1 MKKSR
6 SLLLTV
12 IMGIG
17 LISVGCTDQQ
27 LLNLLVYL
35 FGGTPQ
41 ETSSWLAGKNI
52 ELSSTGGQTMN
63 IKDGLF
69 GADPIAKGKAV
80 SEDYTAHFY
89 GTVMESSESLVYE
102 GTVEEKT
109 DGVIVV
115 AKDEQKPANE
125 ITLDLDY
132 DKASDTLSGDIDFS
146 YEGTLYSGNADF
158 SRYE

>member
-12 IMGIG
+12 LIGIG

-27 LLNLLVYL
+27 LLNLLANL
-35 FGGTPQ
+35 FGITPQ
-41 ETSSWLAGKNI
+41 ETSSWLASKSI
-52 ELSSTGGQTMN
+52 ELSSTGGQTLN
-63 IKDGLF
+63 IEEGLL
-69 GADPIAKGKAV
+69 GADPKTKAKAV

-89 GTVMESSESLVYE
+89 GKVVETSNFILYE

-109 DGVIVV
+109 DGVIVI

-146 YEGTLYSGNADF
+146 YEGTLYSGTADF
-158 SRYE
+158 TRYE